1 MRIWRLYLLLLIHL
15 IRSKA
20 CLRLSISLRNVINI
34 VISLNFMLDARFI
47 TPLDVA
53 FDILQNVLEFL
64 ILFFWRS
71 FDKFALLVNSKVL
84 LVILVI

>member
-1 MRIWRLYLLLLIHL
+1 
-15 IRSKA
+15 
-20 CLRLSISLRNVINI
+20 
-34 VISLNFMLDARFI
+34 MLDARFI